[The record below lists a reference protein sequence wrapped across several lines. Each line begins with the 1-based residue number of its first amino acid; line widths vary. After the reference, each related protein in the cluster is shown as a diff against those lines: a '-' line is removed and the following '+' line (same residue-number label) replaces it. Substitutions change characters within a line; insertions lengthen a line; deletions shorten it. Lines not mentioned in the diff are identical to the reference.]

1 MKTRLI
7 TTESEL
13 SAKLERIHELLIPFK
28 LDALLLHRFDNFS
41 WLTCGAS
48 SYVNTA
54 DSFGNASLLINP
66 TSRYVVLTSI
76 SGWPTSWKVS
86 LDGQEIERPAILEIN

>member
-1 MKTRLI
+1 MNTSPV
-7 TTESEL
+7 TAESEL
-13 SAKLERIHELLIPFK
+13 STKLERIHELLIQFK
-28 LDALLLHRFDNFS
+28 LDALLLHRVDNFS

-54 DSFGNASLLINP
+54 DAFGNASLLITP

-76 SGWPTSWKVS
+76 SGWPTLKVS
-86 LDGQEIERPAILEIN
+86 LDRQEIERQAILEIN